1 MSDRSN
7 IIETIAKQEKFSTF
21 ARLMTSSGTYDV
33 FSASGDFTVFVPTN
47 EAFAKIPEARLNE
60 LLNETDQTKL
70 KAMLSYHI
78 LSGKVMAANIASTPT
93 RISFT
98 GAELTFSDSN
108 GLKVNGASVK
118 ERNLEATNGVVHGV
132 DTVLQPSSSPTAVA
146 AAAASGMPA
155 AGSVTGSAI
164 PTPVGTSDSSV
175 VPVTPLEEAAK
186 TETKPIF

>member
-1 MSDRSN
+1 
-7 IIETIAKQEKFSTF
+7 
-21 ARLMTSSGTYDV
+21 
-33 FSASGDFTVFVPTN
+33 
-47 EAFAKIPEARLNE
+47 
-60 LLNETDQTKL
+60 
-70 KAMLSYHI
+70 MLSYHI
-78 LSGKVMAANIASTPT
+78 LSGKIMAANIASTPT

-108 GLKVNGASVK
+108 GLNVNGASVK

-155 AGSVTGSAI
+155 SGSVTGSAI

-175 VPVTPLEEAAK
+175 VPVTPSDEPAK
-186 TETKPIF
+186 TDTKPIF